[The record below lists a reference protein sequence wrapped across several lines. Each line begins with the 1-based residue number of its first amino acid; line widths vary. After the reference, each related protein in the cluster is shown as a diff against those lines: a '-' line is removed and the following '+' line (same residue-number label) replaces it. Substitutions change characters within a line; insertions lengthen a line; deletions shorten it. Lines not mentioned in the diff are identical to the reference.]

1 VAAFDTVFQLMGA
14 SVIRAPFRAPN
25 ANAYA
30 ERWIHSVRREWLNKL
45 ISLNQAHLRQVLH
58 KYLTYH
64 NSIVRINALTSTH
77 RFPISPCP
85 QQARC
90 IVALFSKGLFTIT
103 TVLLSLLHDLVVLF

>member
-64 NSIVRINALTSTH
+64 NSYRPHQCLNQHTPLPHQPMPATGTVYSR
-77 RFPISPCP
+77 PILEG
-85 QQARC
+85 
-90 IVALFSKGLFTIT
+90 II
-103 TVLLSLLHDLVVLF
+103 HDHYRAA